1 MGADTI
7 LRRRGA
13 MKPMRAWR
21 KRGRRGEALIEMGLC
36 MMVLL
41 VMIFGMFQFSQV
53 AFANNFCAFAAQQGA
68 RYASIRGSGSVN
80 VLPTSSTPCGTS
92 CANEASGDPLTA
104 YIKGLA
110 VGLNSSNLTVATAWT
125 SSTGNGNAAGGTV
138 TVTVTYPYT
147 MTYITPVGVGV
158 APATW
163 NLHSS
168 ATMEVLQ

>member
-1 MGADTI
+1 MGGEAFA
-7 LRRRGA
+7 RKPGA
-13 MKPMRAWR
+13 RNALRAWR
-21 KRGRRGEALIEMGLC
+21 NQRRRGEALMEMGLC
-36 MMVLL
+36 MTVLL

-80 VLPTSSTPCGTS
+80 ALPTSSSPCGTS
-92 CANEASGDPLTA
+92 CTQEASGDPLTA

-110 VGLNSSNLTVATAWT
+110 VGLNPSNLTVATTWA

-147 MTYITPVGVGV
+147 MTYIPPFGAAP

-163 NLHSS
+163 NLHST

>member
-7 LRRRGA
+7 PKQRA
-13 MKPMRAWR
+13 AIKPIRAWR
-21 KRGRRGEALIEMGLC
+21 KRRQRGEAIMEMGLC

-53 AFANNFCAFAAQQGA
+53 AFANNFCAFAAQHAA
-68 RYASIRGSGSVN
+68 RYASLRGSGTVN
-80 VLPTSSTPCGTS
+80 ALPTSSTPCGTS
-92 CANEASGDPLTA
+92 CTNAASDPLTT
-104 YIKGLA
+104 YVKGLA
-110 VGLNSSNLTVATAWT
+110 VGLNQSNLTVATTWT

-147 MTYITPVGVGV
+147 MTYISPVGVGA

-163 NLHSS
+163 NLRSS

>member
-7 LRRRGA
+7 PRRRGA
-13 MKPMRAWR
+13 TKPMRAWR

-41 VMIFGMFQFSQV
+41 VLIFGMFQFSQV

-68 RYASIRGSGSVN
+68 RYASLRGSSSIN
-80 VLPTSSTPCGTS
+80 ALPTSQTPCGTS
-92 CANEASGDPLTA
+92 CTNEASGDPLTA
-104 YIKGLA
+104 YIKTLA
-110 VGLNSSNLTVATAWT
+110 VGLNPSNLTVATTWT

-147 MTYITPVGVGV
+147 MSYISPVGVGA

-163 NLHSS
+163 NLHGS